1 MKVIILG
8 NKGLVGSTVQNILI
22 RNNEVVGRDIDL
34 LDLIDLDAG
43 NKFFQENKADI
54 LINLFG
60 KNDHVQAST
69 NTKSNVITIE
79 ESEIRQYFEINTV
92 LLFRVCREFCMNN
105 TNGKVFNFSSL
116 YGHHVP
122 NPHYYPN
129 NEHKSL
135 GYVLSKAAVVM
146 LNKYLA
152 VHFPNFIF
160 IDVVMGGVENNQP
173 ESFKKEFLNDLV
185 IKRMLKPEEVAT
197 LLEGLFATEYITGT
211 SIFIDGGK
219 NLF

>member
-1 MKVIILG
+1 MKVIVLG
-8 NKGLVGSTVQNILI
+8 NKGLVGSTVYNILKQKH
-22 RNNEVVGRDIDL
+22 EVIGRDLDL
-34 LDLIDLDAG
+34 LDLNDLNAVQI
-43 NKFFQENKADI
+43 FFKENKADI
-54 LINLFG
+54 LVNLFG
-60 KNDHVQAST
+60 KNDHVQDST
-69 NTKSNVITIE
+69 IGKNNVLTIE

-92 LLFRVCREFCMNN
+92 LLFRVCREFCVNN
-105 TNGKVFNFSSL
+105 PSGKVYNFSSL

-122 NPHYYPN
+122 NPKYYPD

-152 VHFPNFIF
+152 VHFPSFSFVDI
-160 IDVVMGGVENNQP
+160 VMGGVENNQSD
-173 ESFKKEFLNDLV
+173 SFKKEFLNDLV
-185 IKRMLKPEEVAT
+185 IKRMLNAEEVAF
-197 LLEGLFATEYITGT
+197 LLEGLFTTEYITGT